1 MKINKLVLKNFRS
14 YEEETIFDFSTT
26 KEKNIILVGGKNGAG
41 KSTIFEAIKL
51 CIYGPM
57 AYKYQGFNSSYI
69 SRIKSNI
76 NNNSLKNDTVDA
88 FVSIDIELSESTEK
102 NTYTLVRQWT
112 FKDKK
117 LDEKFLVYKNFA
129 IIPLDKEELNYF
141 ENYITSII
149 SPKIFEFFFFDGE
162 HLSEF
167 FIGKNS
173 NTHLKQSLLSLCNFD
188 TFDVLKNTIIS
199 TARSSK
205 NANDEIE
212 LAKENYLSLENQ
224 LSELNSKEEALN
236 EEFKEV
242 SNKLEDL
249 QQEKIT
255 LEKDFRKKG
264 GVLAE
269 ERDSL
274 NSKTIELETKRSLI
288 NQNIKDFCNDML
300 PFLMVK
306 NQIKNLDKQLKTES
320 DNLLY
325 SQLKSKL
332 NTQYIKS
339 LLLNKIE
346 SSSLDEIAI
355 TVSEALIDDIKPN
368 SYEEDFKMI
377 HNLSNDESNSLYSLI
392 NNILDFDTSYILNS
406 FKEYRDIADEL
417 SNIRTKLNSSLE
429 DEALNIYITD
439 IGNLSNKI
447 GHLSESKDLLNNSLD
462 EIRLKINEVT
472 SERDKSKSKYIDLL
486 QSNKVVDMSSNL
498 ILMLDDIIKTL
509 TDNKTKEIQDNFMYI
524 FKKIIQKDNFI
535 DFIDID
541 NNFNASLYINKM
553 YYSLELENL
562 IENIGYDEIERK
574 FGRLFF
580 DDLFKLYNVENRSE
594 LLNAI
599 KTDTQS
605 AFLTLRT
612 KVDINGF
619 SSGEKQIYILCLY
632 WALLKASDIEIP
644 FIIDT
649 PYARIDETH
658 RNNITNEY
666 LSTISDQV
674 IILSTNTEIDEK
686 AYREIKPKLNGEY
699 LIKYD
704 DKNRKT
710 IQRKGYFF
718 EV

>member
-224 LSELNSKEEALN
+224 LSELNSKEETISA
-236 EEFKEV
+236 EFKEI

-249 QQEKIT
+249 QQQKIT

-406 FKEYRDIADEL
+406 FKEYRDIAHEL

>member
-224 LSELNSKEEALN
+224 LSELNSKEETISA
-236 EEFKEV
+236 EFKEI

-249 QQEKIT
+249 QQQKIT

-406 FKEYRDIADEL
+406 FKEYRDIAHEL

-658 RNNITNEY
+658 RNNITSEY

>member
-14 YEEETIFDFSTT
+14 YEEETTFDFSTT

-57 AYKYQGFNSSYI
+57 AYKYQGFTSSYI

-117 LDEKFLVYKNFA
+117 LDEKFLVYKNFT
-129 IIPLDKEELNYF
+129 ITPLDKEELNYF

-306 NQIKNLDKQLKTES
+306 NQITNLEKQLKTES

-406 FKEYRDIADEL
+406 FKEYRDIAHEL

-509 TDNKTKEIQDNFMYI
+509 TENKTKEIQDNFMYI

-553 YYSLELENL
+553 YSSLELENL

-574 FGRLFF
+574 FGRLFI
-580 DDLFKLYNVENRSE
+580 DDLFNLYNVENKSE
-594 LLNAI
+594 LLNSI
-599 KTDTQS
+599 KTSTQS

-658 RNNITNEY
+658 RNNITSEY

-704 DKNRKT
+704 DKNRNT

>member
-117 LDEKFLVYKNFA
+117 LDEKFLVYKNFT
-129 IIPLDKEELNYF
+129 ITPLDKEELNYF

>member
-1 MKINKLVLKNFRS
+1 
-14 YEEETIFDFSTT
+14 
-26 KEKNIILVGGKNGAG
+26 
-41 KSTIFEAIKL
+41 
-51 CIYGPM
+51 M

-224 LSELNSKEEALN
+224 LSELNSKEETISA
-236 EEFKEV
+236 EFKEI

-249 QQEKIT
+249 QQQKIT

-269 ERDSL
+269 ERDFL

-306 NQIKNLDKQLKTES
+306 NQITNLEKQLKTES

-368 SYEEDFKMI
+368 SYEENFKMI

-406 FKEYRDIADEL
+406 FKEYRDIAHEL

-429 DEALNIYITD
+429 DEALNLYITD

-447 GHLSESKDLLNNSLD
+447 GHLSESKNLLNNSLD
-462 EIRLKINEVT
+462 EIKLKINEVT

-486 QSNKVVDMSSNL
+486 QSNKVVDMSANL

-509 TDNKTKEIQDNFMYI
+509 TENKTKEIQDNFMYI

-553 YYSLELENL
+553 YSSLELENL

-574 FGRLFF
+574 FGRLFI
-580 DDLFKLYNVENRSE
+580 DDLFNLYNVENKSE
-594 LLNAI
+594 LLNSI
-599 KTDTQS
+599 KTSTQS

-658 RNNITNEY
+658 RNNITSEY

-710 IQRKGYFF
+710 IQREGYFF

>member
-14 YEEETIFDFSTT
+14 YEEETTFDFSTT

-88 FVSIDIELSESTEK
+88 FVSIDIEISESTEK
-102 NTYTLVRQWT
+102 NTYTLFRQWT

-117 LDEKFLVYKNFA
+117 LDENFLVYKNFSS
-129 IIPLDKEELNYF
+129 IPLAEEELNYF

-173 NTHLKQSLLSLCNFD
+173 NIHLKQSLLSLCNFD

-199 TARSSK
+199 TAKSNK
-205 NANDEIE
+205 NTNDEIE
-212 LAKENYLSLENQ
+212 ISKNEYLNLEDKLSQLNTKEDTIND
-224 LSELNSKEEALN
+224 
-236 EEFKEV
+236 EFKEI
-242 SNKLEDL
+242 SNQLESL
-249 QQEKIT
+249 QQEKLT

-269 ERDSL
+269 EREVL

-288 NQNIKDFCNDML
+288 NQNIKDFCNEML

-306 NQIKNLDKQLKTES
+306 TQIMNLDKQLKAENDTV
-320 DNLLY
+320 LY

-332 NTQYIKS
+332 NTEYIKH
-339 LLLNKIE
+339 LLLNKID
-346 SSSLDEIAI
+346 SSSLDEIAL
-355 TVSEALIDDIKPN
+355 TVSEALVNDIKPD
-368 SYEEDFKMI
+368 SYEEDFKSI
-377 HNLSNDESNSLYSLI
+377 HNLSSDESKSVLSLI
-392 NNILDFDTSYILNS
+392 SSILDFDNSTILDL
-406 FKEYRDIADEL
+406 FKEYGNISNEL
-417 SNIRTKLNSSLE
+417 SDIKTKLNTSLE
-429 DEALNIYITD
+429 DESLNQYIND
-439 IGNLSNKI
+439 ISNLSNKI
-447 GHLSESKDLLNNSLD
+447 GHLSESKNLLNNTLD
-462 EIRLKINEVT
+462 EIRLEINKIT
-472 SERDKSKSKYIDLL
+472 SDRDKAKSKYIELL

-498 ILMLDDIIKTL
+498 ILMLEDIIKTL
-509 TDNKTKEIQDNFMYI
+509 TESKTKEIQDNFMYI

-541 NNFNASLYINKM
+541 MNFNAALYINKI
-553 YYSLELENL
+553 YNSLELENL

-574 FGRLFF
+574 FGKLFF
-580 DDLFKLYNVENRSE
+580 DDLFKLYNVENKSE

-599 KTDTQS
+599 KNNNQS
-605 AFLTLRT
+605 SFLTLRT

-658 RNNITNEY
+658 RNNITSEY

-686 AYREIKPKLNGEY
+686 AYKEIKPKLNGEY
-699 LIKYD
+699 LIEYD

-710 IQRKGYFF
+710 IQHERYFF

>member
-14 YEEETIFDFSTT
+14 YEEKTTFDFSTT

-51 CIYGPM
+51 CIYGPI

-69 SRIKSNI
+69 ARIKSNI

-88 FVSIDIELSESTEK
+88 FVSIDIEISESTEK
-102 NTYTLVRQWT
+102 NTYTLFRQWT

-117 LDEKFLVYKNFA
+117 LDENFLVYKNFSS
-129 IIPLDKEELNYF
+129 IPLAEEELNYF

-173 NTHLKQSLLSLCNFD
+173 NIHLKQSLLSLCNFD

-199 TARSSK
+199 TAKSNK
-205 NANDEIE
+205 NTNDEIE
-212 LAKENYLSLENQ
+212 ISKNEYLNLEDKLSQLNTKEDTIND
-224 LSELNSKEEALN
+224 
-236 EEFKEV
+236 EFKEI
-242 SNKLEDL
+242 SNQLESL
-249 QQEKIT
+249 QQEKLT

-269 ERDSL
+269 EREVL

-288 NQNIKDFCNDML
+288 NQNIKDFCNEML

-306 NQIKNLDKQLKTES
+306 TQIMNLDKQLKAENDTV
-320 DNLLY
+320 LY

-332 NTQYIKS
+332 NTEYIKH
-339 LLLNKIE
+339 LLLNKID
-346 SSSLDEIAI
+346 SSSLDEIAL
-355 TVSEALIDDIKPN
+355 TVSEALVNDIKPD
-368 SYEEDFKMI
+368 SYEEDFKSI
-377 HNLSNDESNSLYSLI
+377 HNLSSDESKSVLSLI
-392 NNILDFDTSYILNS
+392 SSILDFDNSTILDL
-406 FKEYRDIADEL
+406 FKEYGNISNEL
-417 SNIRTKLNSSLE
+417 SDIKTKLNTSLE
-429 DEALNIYITD
+429 DESLNQYIND
-439 IGNLSNKI
+439 ISNLSNKI
-447 GHLSESKDLLNNSLD
+447 GHLSESKNLLNNTLD
-462 EIRLKINEVT
+462 EIRLEINKIT
-472 SERDKSKSKYIDLL
+472 SDRDKAKSKYIELL

-498 ILMLDDIIKTL
+498 ILMLEDIIKTL
-509 TDNKTKEIQDNFMYI
+509 TESKTKEIQDNFMYI

-541 NNFNASLYINKM
+541 MNFNAALYINKI
-553 YYSLELENL
+553 YNSLELENL

-574 FGRLFF
+574 FGKLFF
-580 DDLFKLYNVENRSE
+580 DDLFKLYNVENKSE

-599 KTDTQS
+599 KNNNQS
-605 AFLTLRT
+605 SFLTLRT

-658 RNNITNEY
+658 RNNITSEY

-686 AYREIKPKLNGEY
+686 AYKEIKPKLNGEY
-699 LIKYD
+699 LIEYD

-710 IQRKGYFF
+710 IQHERYFF

>member
-1 MKINKLVLKNFRS
+1 
-14 YEEETIFDFSTT
+14 
-26 KEKNIILVGGKNGAG
+26 
-41 KSTIFEAIKL
+41 
-51 CIYGPM
+51 M

-117 LDEKFLVYKNFA
+117 LDEKFLVYKNFT
-129 IIPLDKEELNYF
+129 ITPLDKEELNYF

-224 LSELNSKEEALN
+224 LSELNSKEETISA
-236 EEFKEV
+236 EFKEI

-249 QQEKIT
+249 QQQKIT

-269 ERDSL
+269 ERDFL

-306 NQIKNLDKQLKTES
+306 NQITNLEKQLKTES

-368 SYEEDFKMI
+368 SYEENFKMI

-406 FKEYRDIADEL
+406 FKEYRDIAHEL

-429 DEALNIYITD
+429 DEALNLYITD

-447 GHLSESKDLLNNSLD
+447 GHLSESKNLLNNSLD
-462 EIRLKINEVT
+462 EIKLKINEVT

-486 QSNKVVDMSSNL
+486 QSNKVVDMSANL

-509 TDNKTKEIQDNFMYI
+509 TENKTKEIQDNFMYI

-541 NNFNASLYINKM
+541 SNFNASLYINKM
-553 YYSLELENL
+553 YSSLELENL

-574 FGRLFF
+574 FGRLFI
-580 DDLFKLYNVENRSE
+580 DDLFNLYNVENKSE
-594 LLNAI
+594 LLNSI
-599 KTDTQS
+599 KTSTQS

-658 RNNITNEY
+658 RNNITSEY

-710 IQRKGYFF
+710 IQREGYFF

>member
-429 DEALNIYITD
+429 DEALNLYITD

-447 GHLSESKDLLNNSLD
+447 GHLSESKNLLNNSLD
-462 EIRLKINEVT
+462 EIKLKINEVT

>member
-14 YEEETIFDFSTT
+14 YEEETTFDFSTT

-117 LDEKFLVYKNFA
+117 LDEKFLVYKNFT
-129 IIPLDKEELNYF
+129 ITPLDKEELNYF

-224 LSELNSKEEALN
+224 LSELNSKEETISA
-236 EEFKEV
+236 EFKEI

-249 QQEKIT
+249 QQQKIT

-269 ERDSL
+269 ERDFL

-306 NQIKNLDKQLKTES
+306 NQITNLEKQLKTES

-406 FKEYRDIADEL
+406 FKEYRDIAHEL

-429 DEALNIYITD
+429 DEALNLYITD

-447 GHLSESKDLLNNSLD
+447 GHLSESKNLLNNSLD
-462 EIRLKINEVT
+462 EIKLKINEVT

-486 QSNKVVDMSSNL
+486 QSNKVVDMSANL

-509 TDNKTKEIQDNFMYI
+509 TENKTKEIQDNFMYI

-553 YYSLELENL
+553 YSSLELENL

-574 FGRLFF
+574 FGRLFI
-580 DDLFKLYNVENRSE
+580 DDLFNLYNVENKSE
-594 LLNAI
+594 LLNSI
-599 KTDTQS
+599 KTSTQS

-658 RNNITNEY
+658 RNNITSEY

-710 IQRKGYFF
+710 IQREGYFF

>member
-14 YEEETIFDFSTT
+14 YEEETTFDFSTT

-117 LDEKFLVYKNFA
+117 LDEKFLVYKNFT
-129 IIPLDKEELNYF
+129 ITPLDKEELNYF

-224 LSELNSKEEALN
+224 LSELNSKEETISA
-236 EEFKEV
+236 EFKEI

-249 QQEKIT
+249 QQQKIT

-306 NQIKNLDKQLKTES
+306 NQITNLDKQLKTES

-406 FKEYRDIADEL
+406 FKEYRDIAHEL

-429 DEALNIYITD
+429 DEALNLYITD

-447 GHLSESKDLLNNSLD
+447 GHLSESKNLLNNSLD
-462 EIRLKINEVT
+462 EIKLKINEVT

-498 ILMLDDIIKTL
+498 ILMLDDIIKAL

-553 YYSLELENL
+553 YSSLELENL

-574 FGRLFF
+574 FGRLFIN
-580 DDLFKLYNVENRSE
+580 DLFNLYNVENKSE

-599 KTDTQS
+599 KTNTQS

-658 RNNITNEY
+658 RNNITSEY

-710 IQRKGYFF
+710 IQREGYFF

>member
-117 LDEKFLVYKNFA
+117 LDEKFLVYKNFT
-129 IIPLDKEELNYF
+129 ITPLDKEELNYF

-224 LSELNSKEEALN
+224 LSELNSKEETISA
-236 EEFKEV
+236 EFKEI

-249 QQEKIT
+249 QQQKIT

-306 NQIKNLDKQLKTES
+306 NQITNLEKQLKTES

-368 SYEEDFKMI
+368 SYEENFKMI

-406 FKEYRDIADEL
+406 FKEYRDIADKL

-429 DEALNIYITD
+429 DEALNLYITN

-447 GHLSESKDLLNNSLD
+447 GQLSESKNLLNNSLD
-462 EIRLKINEVT
+462 EIKLKINEVT

-486 QSNKVVDMSSNL
+486 QSNKVVDMSANL

-509 TDNKTKEIQDNFMYI
+509 TENKTKEIQDNFMYI

>member
-14 YEEETIFDFSTT
+14 YEEETTFDFSTT

-117 LDEKFLVYKNFA
+117 LDEKFLVYKNFT
-129 IIPLDKEELNYF
+129 ITPLDKEELNYF

-224 LSELNSKEEALN
+224 LSELNSKEETISA
-236 EEFKEV
+236 EFKEI

-249 QQEKIT
+249 QQQKIT

-269 ERDSL
+269 ERDFL

-306 NQIKNLDKQLKTES
+306 NQITNLEKQLKTES

-368 SYEEDFKMI
+368 SYEENFKMI

-406 FKEYRDIADEL
+406 FKEYRDIAHEL

-429 DEALNIYITD
+429 DEALNLYITD

-447 GHLSESKDLLNNSLD
+447 GHLSESKNLLNNSLD
-462 EIRLKINEVT
+462 EIKLKINEVT

-486 QSNKVVDMSSNL
+486 QSNKVVDMSANL

-509 TDNKTKEIQDNFMYI
+509 TENKTKEIQDNFMYI

-553 YYSLELENL
+553 YSSLELENL

-574 FGRLFF
+574 FGRLFI
-580 DDLFKLYNVENRSE
+580 DDLFNLYNVENKSE
-594 LLNAI
+594 LLNSI
-599 KTDTQS
+599 KTSTQS

-658 RNNITNEY
+658 RNNITSEY

-710 IQRKGYFF
+710 IQREGYFF

>member
-14 YEEETIFDFSTT
+14 YEEKTTFDFTT
-26 KEKNIILVGGKNGAG
+26 NNEKNIILVGGKNGAG

-76 NNNSLKNDTVDA
+76 NNNSLKNDIVDA
-88 FVSIDIELSESTEK
+88 FVSIDIEISESTEK

-117 LDEKFLVYKNFA
+117 LDEQFLVYKNFA
-129 IIPLDKEELNYF
+129 ITPLDKEELNYF

-173 NTHLKQSLLSLCNFD
+173 NIHLKQSLLSLCNFD

-199 TARSSK
+199 TSKSTK

-212 LAKENYLSLENQ
+212 LTKENYLNLENQ
-224 LSELNSKEEALN
+224 LSELNTEEEALS
-236 EEFKEV
+236 EDLEEV

-249 QQEKIT
+249 QQEKIS

-269 ERDSL
+269 ERDFL

-306 NQIKNLDKQLKTES
+306 NQIITLDKQLKAES

-325 SQLKSKL
+325 SQLKNKL
-332 NTQYIKS
+332 NTEYIKN
-339 LLLNKIE
+339 LLLNKVDA
-346 SSSLDEIAI
+346 SSLDEIAL
-355 TVSEALIDDIKPN
+355 TVSEALVDDIKPN
-368 SYEEDFKMI
+368 NYEEDFKTI
-377 HNLSNDESNSLYSLI
+377 YNLSSDESNSLFSLI
-392 NNILDFDTSYILNS
+392 NTILDFDNTIILNS
-406 FKEYRDIADEL
+406 FEEYRNIADEL
-417 SNIRTKLNSSLE
+417 SDIRIKLNNSLE
-429 DEALNIYITD
+429 DESLNKYIND
-439 IGNLSNKI
+439 IANLSNKI
-447 GHLSESKDLLNNSLD
+447 GQLSESKNLLNSSLD
-462 EIRLKINEVT
+462 EIRLKINEVAA
-472 SERDKSKSKYIDLL
+472 ERDKAKSKYIELL

-498 ILMLDDIIKTL
+498 ILMLDDIIQTL
-509 TDNKTKEIQDNFMYI
+509 TENKTKEIQDNFMYI
-524 FKKIIQKDNFI
+524 FRKIIQKDNFI

-553 YYSLELENL
+553 YNSLELENL
-562 IENIGYDEIERK
+562 IENIGYDEMERK

-580 DDLFKLYNVENRSE
+580 DDLSNLYSVENKSE

-599 KTDTQS
+599 KTSTQS
-605 AFLTLRT
+605 SFLTLRT

-632 WALLKASDIEIP
+632 WALLKASDIKIP

-658 RNNITNEY
+658 RNNITSEY

-699 LIKYD
+699 LIEYD

-710 IQRKGYFF
+710 IQREGYFF

>member
-14 YEEETIFDFSTT
+14 YEEETTFDFATT
-26 KEKNIILVGGKNGAG
+26 NDKNIILVGGKNGAG

-76 NNNSLKNDTVDA
+76 NNNSLKNDIVDA
-88 FVSIDIELSESTEK
+88 LVSIDLEISENTEK

-117 LDEKFLVYKNFA
+117 LDEQFSVYKNFA
-129 IIPLDKEELNYF
+129 TTPLNEEELNYF

-173 NTHLKQSLLSLCNFD
+173 NIHLKQSLLSLCNFD

-199 TARSSK
+199 TSRNSK
-205 NANDEIE
+205 NADAQIDI
-212 LAKENYLSLENQ
+212 AKEEYLSLENK
-224 LSELNSKEEALN
+224 LSDLNSKLDTLDSEYQ
-236 EEFKEV
+236 EV
-242 SNKLEDL
+242 CNQLEDL
-249 QQEKIT
+249 QQQQIK

-269 ERDSL
+269 EREIL
-274 NSKTIELETKRSLI
+274 NSKTIQLETRRSFI

-300 PFLMVK
+300 PFLIIK
-306 NQIKNLDKQLKTES
+306 NQIFNLEKQLKAES
-320 DNLLY
+320 DSLLY
-325 SQLKSKL
+325 SHLKDKL
-332 NTQYIKS
+332 NIEYIKS
-339 LLLNKIE
+339 LLLNKLDN
-346 SSSLDEIAI
+346 SSLDQIAI
-355 TVSEALIDDIKPN
+355 TVSNALVDDIKPDT
-368 SYEEDFKMI
+368 YEENFKPI
-377 HNLSNDESNSLYSLI
+377 HNLSNDESNAVLSLVSSIL
-392 NNILDFDTSYILNS
+392 NFDNKSILDLFVELGEIATELA
-406 FKEYRDIADEL
+406 DI
-417 SNIRTKLNSSLE
+417 RQKLNASLE
-429 DEALNIYITD
+429 DESLNKYI
-439 IGNLSNKI
+439 NELSDLSTRI
-447 GHLSESKDLLNNSLD
+447 GHLQESKSVLSNNLDSL
-462 EIRLKINEVT
+462 KHNINEIT
-472 SERDKSKSKYIDLL
+472 IDRDKLKAKYIELL
-486 QSNKVVDMSSNL
+486 QSNKVIDMSADL
-498 ILMLDDIIKTL
+498 IIMLDDIIKTL
-509 TDNKTKEIQDNFMYI
+509 TENKTKEIQDNFMNI
-524 FKKIIQKDNFI
+524 FKRIIQKDNFI

-541 NNFNASLYINKM
+541 NDFNASLYINKM
-553 YYSLELENL
+553 YNSLELENL
-562 IENIGYDEIERK
+562 IENIGYDEMERK
-574 FGRLFF
+574 FGKLFF
-580 DDLFKLYNVENRSE
+580 EDLFNLYNVENRNDLFNS
-594 LLNAI
+594 I
-599 KTDTQS
+599 KTNS
-605 AFLTLRT
+605 IGMFIELRT

-658 RNNITNEY
+658 RNNITSEY

-686 AYREIKPKLNGEY
+686 SYREIKPKLNGEY
-699 LIKYD
+699 LIEYD

-710 IQRKGYFF
+710 IQSKGYFF

>member
-14 YEEETIFDFSTT
+14 YEEETTFDFSTT

-88 FVSIDIELSESTEK
+88 FVSIDIELSENTEK

-199 TARSSK
+199 TARSNK
-205 NANDEIE
+205 NTNDEIE

-224 LSELNSKEEALN
+224 LSELNSKEETIS
-236 EEFKEV
+236 EEFKEI

-249 QQEKIT
+249 LQEKIT

-269 ERDSL
+269 ERDFL

-306 NQIKNLDKQLKTES
+306 NQIINLDKQLKTES

-332 NTQYIKS
+332 NTEYIKS

-368 SYEEDFKMI
+368 SYDENFKMI

-406 FKEYRDIADEL
+406 FKEYRDIADKL

-429 DEALNIYITD
+429 DEALNLYITN

-447 GHLSESKDLLNNSLD
+447 GQLSESKNLLNNSLD

-486 QSNKVVDMSSNL
+486 QSNKVVDMSANL

-509 TDNKTKEIQDNFMYI
+509 TENKTKEIQDNFMYI

-658 RNNITNEY
+658 RNNITSEY
-666 LSTISDQV
+666 LSTISDTQRSTV
-674 IILSTNTEIDEK
+674 TNTEIDEK

>member
-14 YEEETIFDFSTT
+14 YEEETTFDFATT
-26 KEKNIILVGGKNGAG
+26 NDKNIILVGGKNGAG

-76 NNNSLKNDTVDA
+76 NNNSLKNDIVDA
-88 FVSIDIELSESTEK
+88 LVSIDLEISENTEK

-117 LDEKFLVYKNFA
+117 LDEQFSVYKNFSTT
-129 IIPLDKEELNYF
+129 PLNEEELNYF

-173 NTHLKQSLLSLCNFD
+173 NIHLKQSLLSLCNFD

-199 TARSSK
+199 TSRNSK
-205 NANDEIE
+205 NADDQIDI
-212 LAKENYLSLENQ
+212 AKEEYLSLENK
-224 LSELNSKEEALN
+224 LSNLSSKLDTLESEYQ
-236 EEFKEV
+236 EV
-242 SNKLEDL
+242 ANQLEDL
-249 QQEKIT
+249 QQQQVK

-269 ERDSL
+269 ERELL
-274 NSKTIELETKRSLI
+274 NSKTIELETRRTYI
-288 NQNIKDFCNDML
+288 NQNIKDFCNDIL
-300 PFLMVK
+300 PFLIIK
-306 NQIKNLDKQLKTES
+306 NQIFNLEKQLKTES
-320 DNLLY
+320 DSSLY
-325 SQLKSKL
+325 SHLKNKL
-332 NTQYIKS
+332 NTEYIKN
-339 LLLNKIE
+339 LLLNKIDN
-346 SSSLDEIAI
+346 SSLDQIAI
-355 TVSEALIDDIKPN
+355 TVSNALVDDIKPDT
-368 SYEEDFKMI
+368 YEENFEPI
-377 HNLSNDESNSLYSLI
+377 HNLSNDESNAVLSLI
-392 NNILDFDTSYILNS
+392 SSITSFDNKSILDLFVELGT
-406 FKEYRDIADEL
+406 IATEL
-417 SNIRTKLNSSLE
+417 AEIRQKLNASLE
-429 DEALNIYITD
+429 DESLNKYISE
-439 IGNLSNKI
+439 LSDLSTRI
-447 GHLSESKDLLNNSLD
+447 GHLEKSKSVLNTNLDSL
-462 EIRLKINEVT
+462 KHNINEVT
-472 SERDKSKSKYIDLL
+472 IERDKSKTKYIELL
-486 QSNKVVDMSSNL
+486 QSNKVIDMSADL

-509 TDNKTKEIQDNFMYI
+509 TENKTKEIQDNFMNI
-524 FKKIIQKDNFI
+524 FKRIIQKDNFI

-541 NNFNASLYINKM
+541 NDFNASLYINKM
-553 YYSLELENL
+553 YNSLELENL
-562 IENIGYDEIERK
+562 IENIGYDEMERK
-574 FGRLFF
+574 FGKLFF
-580 DDLFKLYNVENRSE
+580 EDLFSLYNVESKSD
-594 LLNAI
+594 LLNSI
-599 KTDTQS
+599 KTNS
-605 AFLTLRT
+605 MGMFVELRT

-658 RNNITNEY
+658 RNNITSEY

-699 LIKYD
+699 LIEYD

-710 IQRKGYFF
+710 IQSKGYFF

>member
-14 YEEETIFDFSTT
+14 YEEETTFDFSTT

-117 LDEKFLVYKNFA
+117 LDEKFLVYKNFT
-129 IIPLDKEELNYF
+129 ITPLDKEELNYF

-224 LSELNSKEEALN
+224 LSELNSKEETISA
-236 EEFKEV
+236 EFKEI

-249 QQEKIT
+249 QQQKIT

-269 ERDSL
+269 ERDFL

-306 NQIKNLDKQLKTES
+306 NQITNLDKQLKTES

-368 SYEEDFKMI
+368 SYEENFKMI

-429 DEALNIYITD
+429 DEALNLYITD

-447 GHLSESKDLLNNSLD
+447 GHLSESKNLLNNSLD
-462 EIRLKINEVT
+462 EIKLKINEVT

-486 QSNKVVDMSSNL
+486 QSNKVVDMSANL

-509 TDNKTKEIQDNFMYI
+509 T
-524 FKKIIQKDNFI
+524 
-535 DFIDID
+535 
-541 NNFNASLYINKM
+541 
-553 YYSLELENL
+553 
-562 IENIGYDEIERK
+562 
-574 FGRLFF
+574 
-580 DDLFKLYNVENRSE
+580 
-594 LLNAI
+594 
-599 KTDTQS
+599 
-605 AFLTLRT
+605 
-612 KVDINGF
+612 
-619 SSGEKQIYILCLY
+619 
-632 WALLKASDIEIP
+632 
-644 FIIDT
+644 
-649 PYARIDETH
+649 
-658 RNNITNEY
+658 
-666 LSTISDQV
+666 
-674 IILSTNTEIDEK
+674 
-686 AYREIKPKLNGEY
+686 
-699 LIKYD
+699 
-704 DKNRKT
+704 
-710 IQRKGYFF
+710 
-718 EV
+718 

>member
-14 YEEETIFDFSTT
+14 YEEETTFDFATT
-26 KEKNIILVGGKNGAG
+26 NDKNIILVGGKNGAG

-76 NNNSLKNDTVDA
+76 NNNSLKNDIVDA
-88 FVSIDIELSESTEK
+88 LVSIDLEISENTEK

-117 LDEKFLVYKNFA
+117 LDEQFSVYKNFSTT
-129 IIPLDKEELNYF
+129 PLNEEELNYF

-173 NTHLKQSLLSLCNFD
+173 NIHLKQSLLSLCNFD

-199 TARSSK
+199 TSRNSK
-205 NANDEIE
+205 NADDQIDI
-212 LAKENYLSLENQ
+212 AKEEYLSLENK
-224 LSELNSKEEALN
+224 LSDLSSKLDTLESEYQ
-236 EEFKEV
+236 EV
-242 SNKLEDL
+242 ANQLEDL
-249 QQEKIT
+249 QQQQVK

-269 ERDSL
+269 ERELL
-274 NSKTIELETKRSLI
+274 NSKTIELETRRTYI

-300 PFLMVK
+300 PFLIIK
-306 NQIKNLDKQLKTES
+306 NQIFNLEKQLKTES
-320 DNLLY
+320 DSLLY
-325 SQLKSKL
+325 SHLKNKL
-332 NTQYIKS
+332 NTEYIKN
-339 LLLNKIE
+339 LLLNKIDN
-346 SSSLDEIAI
+346 SSLDQIAI
-355 TVSEALIDDIKPN
+355 TVSNALVDDIKPDT
-368 SYEEDFKMI
+368 YEENFEPI
-377 HNLSNDESNSLYSLI
+377 HNLSNDESNAVLSLI
-392 NNILDFDTSYILNS
+392 SSITIFDNKSILDLFVELGT
-406 FKEYRDIADEL
+406 IATEL
-417 SNIRTKLNSSLE
+417 AEIRQKLNASLE
-429 DEALNIYITD
+429 DESLNKYISE
-439 IGNLSNKI
+439 LSDLSTRI
-447 GHLSESKDLLNNSLD
+447 GHLEESKSVLNTNLDSL
-462 EIRLKINEVT
+462 KHNINEVT
-472 SERDKSKSKYIDLL
+472 IERDKSKTKYIELL
-486 QSNKVVDMSSNL
+486 QSNKVIDMSADL

-509 TDNKTKEIQDNFMYI
+509 TENKTKEIQDNFMNI
-524 FKKIIQKDNFI
+524 FKRIIQKDNFI

-541 NNFNASLYINKM
+541 NDFNASLYINKM
-553 YYSLELENL
+553 YNSLELENL
-562 IENIGYDEIERK
+562 IENIGYDEMERK
-574 FGRLFF
+574 FGKLFF
-580 DDLFKLYNVENRSE
+580 EDLFSLYNVESKSD
-594 LLNAI
+594 LLNSI
-599 KTDTQS
+599 KTNS
-605 AFLTLRT
+605 MGMFVELRT

-658 RNNITNEY
+658 RNNITSEY

-699 LIKYD
+699 LIEYD

-710 IQRKGYFF
+710 VQSKGYFF

>member
-14 YEEETIFDFSTT
+14 YEEETTFDFSTT

-117 LDEKFLVYKNFA
+117 LDEKFLVYKNFT
-129 IIPLDKEELNYF
+129 ITPLDKEELNYF

-224 LSELNSKEEALN
+224 LSELNSKEETISA
-236 EEFKEV
+236 EFKEI

-249 QQEKIT
+249 QQQKIT

-269 ERDSL
+269 ERDFL

-306 NQIKNLDKQLKTES
+306 NQITNLEKQLKTES

-368 SYEEDFKMI
+368 SYEENFKMI

-406 FKEYRDIADEL
+406 FKEYRDIAHEL

-429 DEALNIYITD
+429 DEALNLYITD

-447 GHLSESKDLLNNSLD
+447 GHLSESKNLLNNSLD
-462 EIRLKINEVT
+462 EIKLKINEVT

-486 QSNKVVDMSSNL
+486 QSNKVVDMSANL

-509 TDNKTKEIQDNFMYI
+509 TENKTKEIQDNFMYI

-541 NNFNASLYINKM
+541 SNFNASLYINKM
-553 YYSLELENL
+553 YSSLELENL

-574 FGRLFF
+574 FGRLFI
-580 DDLFKLYNVENRSE
+580 DDLFNLYNVENKSE
-594 LLNAI
+594 LLNSI
-599 KTDTQS
+599 KTSTQS

-658 RNNITNEY
+658 RNNITSEY

-710 IQRKGYFF
+710 IQREGYFF

>member
-406 FKEYRDIADEL
+406 FKEYRDIAHEL

-486 QSNKVVDMSSNL
+486 QSNKVVDMSANL

-605 AFLTLRT
+605 AFLNLRT

>member
-117 LDEKFLVYKNFA
+117 LDEKFLVYKNFT
-129 IIPLDKEELNYF
+129 ITPLDKEELNYF

-658 RNNITNEY
+658 RNNITSEY

-710 IQRKGYFF
+710 IQREGYFF

>member
-14 YEEETIFDFSTT
+14 YEEKTTFDFSTT
-26 KEKNIILVGGKNGAG
+26 KDKNIILVGGKNGAG

-88 FVSIDIELSESTEK
+88 FVSIDLEISESTDK

-112 FKDKK
+112 FTDKK
-117 LDEKFLVYKNFA
+117 LNEQFYVYKNYSST
-129 IIPLDKEELNYF
+129 PLNDEELNYF

-173 NTHLKQSLLSLCNFD
+173 NIHLKQSLLSLCNFD
-188 TFDVLKNTIIS
+188 TFDVLKNTIVS
-199 TARSSK
+199 TSRNSK
-205 NANDEIE
+205 NADDEIE
-212 LAKENYLSLENQ
+212 VSKENYLKLENN
-224 LSELNSKEEALN
+224 LNDLNTKLDILESEYQ
-236 EEFKEV
+236 EV
-242 SNKLEDL
+242 CIQLEDL
-249 QQEKIT
+249 EQQQIK
-255 LEKDFRKKG
+255 LEQNFRKKG
-264 GVLAE
+264 GILAE
-269 ERDSL
+269 ERDTLHSQ
-274 NSKTIELETKRSLI
+274 TIQLETRRSII
-288 NQNIKDFCNDML
+288 NQNIKDFCNEML
-300 PFLMVK
+300 PFLI
-306 NQIKNLDKQLKTES
+306 IKNKILNLNKQLKTERDS
-320 DNLLY
+320 LLY
-325 SQLKSKL
+325 DQLKDKL
-332 NTQYIKS
+332 NIEYIKN
-339 LLLNKIE
+339 LLLNKIDN
-346 SSSLDEIAI
+346 SSLDEIAM
-355 TVSEALIDDIKPN
+355 TVSNALVDDIKPDTYDDN
-368 SYEEDFKMI
+368 LNPI
-377 HNLSNDESNSLYSLI
+377 HNLSNEENNSVISLI
-392 NNILDFDTSYILNS
+392 DTILGFDNNSILDL
-406 FKEYRDIADEL
+406 FKELGDIASKLGD
-417 SNIRTKLNSSLE
+417 IRQKLNSSLE
-429 DEALNIYITD
+429 DDSLNQYISD
-439 IGNLSNKI
+439 LSELSTKI
-447 GHLSESKDLLNNSLD
+447 GHLEESKSTLNSSLD
-462 EIRLKINEVT
+462 SLKSNINEVT
-472 SERDKSKSKYIDLL
+472 VERDKARNKYIELL
-486 QSNKVVDMSSNL
+486 QSNKVVDMSADL
-498 ILMLDDIIKTL
+498 ILMLDNIIKTL
-509 TDNKTKEIQDNFMYI
+509 TENKIKEIQSNFMYI

-541 NNFNASLYINKM
+541 NNFNASLYINKI
-553 YYSLELENL
+553 YNSLELENL

-574 FGRLFF
+574 FGKLFF
-580 DDLFKLYNVENRSE
+580 EDLFNLYNVESKGE

-599 KTDTQS
+599 KTNPIGM
-605 AFLTLRT
+605 FINLRT
-612 KVDINGF
+612 KIDINGF

-658 RNNITNEY
+658 RNNITSEY

-686 AYREIKPKLNGEY
+686 AYREIKPKLSGEY
-699 LIKYD
+699 LIQYD

-710 IQRKGYFF
+710 IQSKGYFF

>member
-14 YEEETIFDFSTT
+14 YEETTTFDFTT
-26 KEKNIILVGGKNGAG
+26 TNEKNIILVGGKNGAG

-88 FVSIDIELSESTEK
+88 FVSIDIEISESTEK
-102 NTYTLVRQWT
+102 NTYTLFRQWT

-117 LDEKFLVYKNFA
+117 LDENFLVYKNFSS
-129 IIPLDKEELNYF
+129 IPLAEEELNYF

-173 NTHLKQSLLSLCNFD
+173 NIHLKQSLLSLCNFD

-199 TARSSK
+199 TAKSNK
-205 NANDEIE
+205 NTNDEIE
-212 LAKENYLSLENQ
+212 ISKNEYLNLEDKLSQLNTKEDTIND
-224 LSELNSKEEALN
+224 
-236 EEFKEV
+236 EFKEI
-242 SNKLEDL
+242 SNQLESL
-249 QQEKIT
+249 QQEKLT

-269 ERDSL
+269 EREVL

-288 NQNIKDFCNDML
+288 NQNIKDFCNEML

-306 NQIKNLDKQLKTES
+306 TQIMNLDKQLKAENDTV
-320 DNLLY
+320 LY

-332 NTQYIKS
+332 NTEYIKH
-339 LLLNKIE
+339 LLLNKID
-346 SSSLDEIAI
+346 SSSLDEIAL
-355 TVSEALIDDIKPN
+355 TVSEALVNDIKPD
-368 SYEEDFKMI
+368 SYEEDFKSI
-377 HNLSNDESNSLYSLI
+377 HNLSSDESKSVLSLI
-392 NNILDFDTSYILNS
+392 SSILDFDNSTILDL
-406 FKEYRDIADEL
+406 FKEYGNISNEL
-417 SNIRTKLNSSLE
+417 SDIKTKLNTSLE
-429 DEALNIYITD
+429 DESLNQYIND
-439 IGNLSNKI
+439 ISNLSNKI
-447 GHLSESKDLLNNSLD
+447 GHLSESKNLLNNTLD
-462 EIRLKINEVT
+462 EIRLEINKIT
-472 SERDKSKSKYIDLL
+472 SDRDKAKSKYIELL

-498 ILMLDDIIKTL
+498 ILMLEDIIKTL
-509 TDNKTKEIQDNFMYI
+509 TESKTKEIQDNFMYI

-541 NNFNASLYINKM
+541 MNFNAALYINKI
-553 YYSLELENL
+553 YNSLELENL

-574 FGRLFF
+574 FGKLFF
-580 DDLFKLYNVENRSE
+580 DDLFKLYNVENKSE

-599 KTDTQS
+599 KNNNQS
-605 AFLTLRT
+605 SFLTLRT

-658 RNNITNEY
+658 RNNITSEY

-686 AYREIKPKLNGEY
+686 AYKEIKPKLNGEY
-699 LIKYD
+699 LIEYD

-710 IQRKGYFF
+710 IQHERYFF

>member
-88 FVSIDIELSESTEK
+88 FVSIDIELSENTEK

-339 LLLNKIE
+339 LLLNKID

>member
-14 YEEETIFDFSTT
+14 YEEKTTFDFSTT
-26 KEKNIILVGGKNGAG
+26 KDKNIILVGGKNGAG

-88 FVSIDIELSESTEK
+88 FVSIDLEISESTDK

-112 FKDKK
+112 FTDKK
-117 LDEKFLVYKNFA
+117 LNEQFYVYKNYSST
-129 IIPLDKEELNYF
+129 PLNDEELNYF

-173 NTHLKQSLLSLCNFD
+173 NIHLKQSLLSLCNFD
-188 TFDVLKNTIIS
+188 TFDVLKNTIVS
-199 TARSSK
+199 TSRNSK
-205 NANDEIE
+205 NADDEIE
-212 LAKENYLSLENQ
+212 VSKENYLKLENN
-224 LSELNSKEEALN
+224 LNDLNTKLDILESEYQ
-236 EEFKEV
+236 EV
-242 SNKLEDL
+242 CIQLEDL
-249 QQEKIT
+249 EQQQIK
-255 LEKDFRKKG
+255 LEQNFRKKG
-264 GVLAE
+264 GILAE
-269 ERDSL
+269 ERDALHSQ
-274 NSKTIELETKRSLI
+274 TIQLETRRSII
-288 NQNIKDFCNDML
+288 NQNIKDFCNEML
-300 PFLMVK
+300 PFLI
-306 NQIKNLDKQLKTES
+306 IKNKILNLNKQLKTERDS
-320 DNLLY
+320 LLY
-325 SQLKSKL
+325 DQLKDKL
-332 NTQYIKS
+332 NIEYIKN
-339 LLLNKIE
+339 LLLNKIDN
-346 SSSLDEIAI
+346 SSLDEIAM
-355 TVSEALIDDIKPN
+355 TVSNALVDDIKPDTYDDN
-368 SYEEDFKMI
+368 LNPI
-377 HNLSNDESNSLYSLI
+377 HNLSNEENNSVISLI
-392 NNILDFDTSYILNS
+392 DTILGFDNNSILDL
-406 FKEYRDIADEL
+406 FKELGDIASKLGD
-417 SNIRTKLNSSLE
+417 IRQKLNSSLE
-429 DEALNIYITD
+429 DDSLNQYISD
-439 IGNLSNKI
+439 LSELSTKI
-447 GHLSESKDLLNNSLD
+447 GHLEESKSTLNSSLD
-462 EIRLKINEVT
+462 SLKSNINEVT
-472 SERDKSKSKYIDLL
+472 VERDKARNKYIELL
-486 QSNKVVDMSSNL
+486 QSNKVVDMSADL

-509 TDNKTKEIQDNFMYI
+509 TENKIKEIQSNFMYI

-541 NNFNASLYINKM
+541 NNFNASLYINKI
-553 YYSLELENL
+553 YNSLELENL

-574 FGRLFF
+574 FGKLFF
-580 DDLFKLYNVENRSE
+580 EDLFNLYNVESKGE

-599 KTDTQS
+599 KTNPIGM
-605 AFLTLRT
+605 FINLRT
-612 KVDINGF
+612 KIDINGF

-658 RNNITNEY
+658 RNNITSEY

-686 AYREIKPKLNGEY
+686 AYREIKPKLSGEY
-699 LIKYD
+699 LIQYD

-710 IQRKGYFF
+710 IQSKGYFF